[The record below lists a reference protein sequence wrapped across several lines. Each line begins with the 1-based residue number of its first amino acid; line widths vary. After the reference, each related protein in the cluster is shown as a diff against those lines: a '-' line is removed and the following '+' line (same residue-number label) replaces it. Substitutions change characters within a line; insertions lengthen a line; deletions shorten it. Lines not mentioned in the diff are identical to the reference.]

1 MSPWMRPA
9 FRSMQEKGQCLGLD
23 SNLAMNRHHISF
35 FLSFIF
41 FLLQCVA
48 CRILVPWP
56 GIEPRPSAVEVQV
69 LTTEPPGKSQWDSG
83 PIVPSG
89 NWLNN
94 ASFKVALSSL
104 LPSQFPYLVSLLL
117 SNQLLSLESSSHQL
131 LWEPQVKLL
140 GKEKMNRFF
149 HYKTFQSL

>member
-1 MSPWMRPA
+1 M
-9 FRSMQEKGQCLGLD
+9 
-23 SNLAMNRHHISF
+23 
-35 FLSFIF
+35 
-41 FLLQCVA
+41 
-48 CRILVPWP
+48 
-56 GIEPRPSAVEVQV
+56 EVQV

-83 PIVPSG
+83 PIAPSG

-104 LPSQFPYLVSLLL
+104 LLSQFPYPVSLLF
-117 SNQLLSLESSSHQL
+117 SNQLLVLESSSHHL

-149 HYKTFQSL
+149 HYRTFQSLCDYPRERFSLQNFPSI